1 MVAYPI
7 PHRLK
12 LSLAPTF
19 AIAAGACVA
28 LACMVAP
35 AAVLETLVLDSGIP
49 ALFPAAAPP
58 LGWTAR
64 TALAMIAG
72 GGVAAVVWIAT
83 MLLLGGERE
92 MTFAPRRLAL
102 PNMPNFSKLAHGA
115 RRDKI
120 TPEAAPVLRRADAH
134 PDAPARAPL
143 LALRDLGTPFL
154 DVRAS
159 DPEPVERELPRN
171 LDAPLAAF
179 DPHAIPDVAA
189 EPVRPVA
196 PLHAVRNPAVIEAGE
211 RFEAFE
217 LRPPVAVPLD
227 QPPIAAPRTDATIHA
242 LLDRLERG
250 VSNRAGPPPRPGV
263 VDDALTELRW
273 LATR

>member
-7 PHRLK
+7 PTRLK

-19 AIAAGACVA
+19 AIAAGLCVA

-35 AAVLETLVLDSGIP
+35 ADVLETIVLDSGVP

-72 GGVAAVVWIAT
+72 GGVAAVVWVAT

-92 MTFAPRRLAL
+92 VTFAPRRLAIPTL
-102 PNMPNFSKLAHGA
+102 PALSKLAFRAA
-115 RRDKI
+115 RDRI
-120 TPEAAPVLRRADAH
+120 TVETAPVLRRADAH

-154 DVRAS
+154 YVRAPA
-159 DPEPVERELPRN
+159 PEPVERDLPRD

-217 LRPPVAVPLD
+217 LRPPVAAPLD

-250 VSNRAGPPPRPGV
+250 VSNRAGPRSRPGGI
-263 VDDALTELRW
+263 DDALSELRR
-273 LATR
+273 LAAR